1 MKPPTKLAIDAR
13 NRKTPRR
20 FQPLGPGL
28 AWALPAIFVLLAL
41 SIYPLIFA
49 VKVSLTGADGAFTLA
64 NFTRLL
70 HDRLFAIAAVQTLV
84 LTIAALSIEFTLG
97 LGLALLID
105 SLARAKSFFRAG
117 LLVPMLLPPVVAA
130 VAWRLI
136 FNPQFGV
143 LNGTLRELG
152 VNTAGLLWTGGDR
165 SALASVILVDVWEW
179 TPFLFLLLSAGLQ
192 AIPPEPLEA
201 ARIDGA
207 SAWQIFRDVT
217 LPLLRPVILLALLL
231 RAMDLMRIFDQIFIL
246 TQGGPGTA
254 TETLS
259 LYIYRTAFRFSSFGY
274 AAAMSFV
281 LLAAT
286 LIFSRG
292 LMRLMRTRSVASR

>member
-1 MKPPTKLAIDAR
+1 V
-13 NRKTPRR
+13 
-20 FQPLGPGL
+20 
-28 AWALPAIFVLLAL
+28 VLLAL
-41 SIYPLIFA
+41 SIYPLIYA
-49 VKVSLTGADGAFTLA
+49 VKVSLTEPGGAFTLA
-64 NFTRLL
+64 NFARLAG
-70 HDRLFAIAAVQTLV
+70 DRVFGVAAVQTLV
-84 LTIAALSIEFTLG
+84 LTIAALIVEFTLG
-97 LGLALLID
+97 LTLALLID

-143 LNGTLRELG
+143 LNGTLREFGL
-152 VNTAGLLWTGGDR
+152 NTASLLWTGGDR

-231 RAMDLMRIFDQIFIL
+231 RAMDLVRIFDQIFIL

-254 TETLS
+254 TETVS
-259 LYIYRTAFRFSSFGY
+259 LYIYRTAFRFSNFGY

-286 LIFSRG
+286 MVFSRG
-292 LMRLMRTRSVASR
+292 LIRIMRPRAAGIR

>member
-1 MKPPTKLAIDAR
+1 MTPHR
-13 NRKTPRR
+13 NRLLTA
-20 FQPLGPGL
+20 PGL
-28 AWALPAIFVLLAL
+28 PWVLPTVLVLLAL
-41 SIYPLIFA
+41 SIYPLIYA
-49 VKVSLTGADGAFTLA
+49 IKVSLTSADGTLSFANFQRLAGDRVFATAAIQTIVLTLA
-64 NFTRLL
+64 
-70 HDRLFAIAAVQTLV
+70 A
-84 LTIAALSIEFTLG
+84 LTIEFALG
-97 LGLALLID
+97 LALALLID

-152 VNTAGLLWTGGDR
+152 LNTASFLWTGGDR

-192 AIPPEPLEA
+192 AIPMEPIEA

-207 SAWQIFRDVT
+207 SAWQTFRDVT

-231 RAMDLMRIFDQIFIL
+231 RAMDLVRIFDQIFIL

-254 TETLS
+254 TETVS
-259 LYIYRTAFRFSSFGY
+259 LYIYRTAFRFSNFGY

-286 LIFSRG
+286 ILFSRG
-292 LMRLMRTRSVASR
+292 LIRIMRPGTGVR

>member
-1 MKPPTKLAIDAR
+1 
-13 NRKTPRR
+13 
-20 FQPLGPGL
+20 
-28 AWALPAIFVLLAL
+28 
-41 SIYPLIFA
+41 
-49 VKVSLTGADGAFTLA
+49 
-64 NFTRLL
+64 
-70 HDRLFAIAAVQTLV
+70 
-84 LTIAALSIEFTLG
+84 
-97 LGLALLID
+97 
-105 SLARAKSFFRAG
+105 
-117 LLVPMLLPPVVAA
+117 
-130 VAWRLI
+130 
-136 FNPQFGV
+136 
-143 LNGTLRELG
+143 
-152 VNTAGLLWTGGDR
+152 LLWTGGDR

-231 RAMDLMRIFDQIFIL
+231 RAMDLVRIFDQIFIL

-274 AAAMSFV
+274 ASAMSFV
-281 LLAAT
+281 LLGAT
-286 LIFSRG
+286 IIFSRG
-292 LMRLMRTRSVASR
+292 LMRLMRKR